1 MTVPTEVLLPIN
13 EFSLLHQV
21 AESAKHIHSLKV
33 EEVVVG
39 LRLVLKDR
47 LENGRHFPGF
57 WGNLEKCLFPVLKV
71 KKKNSTIFETFVFIK
86 MRKKCLHYSG

>member
-1 MTVPTEVLLPIN
+1 MMVPTEVLLPIN

-39 LRLVLKDR
+39 LRLVLEDR
-47 LENGRHFPGF
+47 LENGRRHFPGF
-57 WGNLEKCLFPVLKV
+57 WGNL
-71 KKKNSTIFETFVFIK
+71 TFVFLK
-86 MRKKCLHYSG
+86 MRKKCLYYSF

>member
-47 LENGRHFPGF
+47 LENGRRHFPGF
-57 WGNLEKCLFPVLKV
+57 WGNLEKCLVPVLKV
-71 KKKNSTIFETFVFIK
+71 KKKKNPQFLKHLFSSK
-86 MRKKCLHYSG
+86 

>member
-47 LENGRHFPGF
+47 LENGRRHFPGF
-57 WGNLEKCLFPVLKV
+57 WGNLEKCLVPVLKV
-71 KKKNSTIFETFVFIK
+71 KKKKIPQFLKHLFSSK
-86 MRKKCLHYSG
+86 